1 MHRKLP
7 PSRISW
13 HAGRPPLPNPGTNQR
28 ANNLLKK
35 DAVTTIAQEIDRVES
50 KYWHNRIISRCRQE
64 IDRIIHPPPSV
75 KLNKLVN
82 DLTKHSPNGDQQK
95 VLVALKLHVG
105 RAIKL
110 HQSKDGTLAFTNGN
124 IPISTK
130 TMEAVVQSIKQ
141 TYVEVAYAYLRKG
154 KQLPDGYL
162 RQLILPH
169 IIQKVHEALQYERV
183 SKLPVTQQQLCG
195 RHKFSA
201 TPEQYILDLL
211 QTAGIKDEKSFTFER
226 MLEFK
231 KDLRNNIVPSKEEQH
246 LLSKEEERLLS
257 KEQHLLSKEEE
268 RLLSK
273 EQHLLSKEE
282 ERLLSKEEEH
292 LLSKEEQH
300 LATRLQVSSPNNW
313 TPTHQLTEPQKTNHF
328 IEEDDI
334 QHIREL
340 VSEGALFSR
349 VHFKDIG
356 NRIKRT
362 FLRNKRNQIIIFLAL
377 TTGAILAAIFP
388 PVGMAIGIAITIE
401 LVTSISYIIFWSS
414 STALWRRIRMA
425 RGLRRIR
432 EYADFDYTNFD
443 KTNDKKRKELIKN
456 LRYRCKYKTFTQI
469 YNAYAELEKQA
480 AKIKELAKNNQKT
493 LTESIVFEEEKALYH
508 ERRKK
513 LESNLFFFDK
523 LIENVVISKAII
535 DNRYIKDLESL
546 WNEKFENM
554 NPVTRQSLFRR
565 VSRNKMLIIHSH
577 QIKTTDPK
585 WMHRIIPNWMN
596 KSRNTIEP
604 PDSKGTAIEGAK
616 TPTVFKAAGVIKEM
630 FHAFILTQI
639 KGTIFDNLVNFFK
652 GIGRN
657 SRTIR
662 LSPVAPKLTLDY
674 VLVFVGIFFAERV
687 ADYENTKINQKRME
701 RIVKKKPDYT
711 RQFFGK
717 RLRTGRE
724 EIGTLRSLSKSQVE
738 PMVDHLINSIKSME
752 EIGSI
757 LDDAKNRSKM
767 LGKGQFGS
775 MSDEDAAII
784 ILRHAAWQQLLD
796 KEINSAFSNFYRIV
810 REKASDWDSKVVQDL
825 ITKSQQSILVSKDD
839 TAVSHMT
846 NTAQDQGRGASQ
858 QVASGTVQ
866 QLQSEAFLLG
876 IRNRPS
882 GKLINKFRQ
891 REISEGKAL
900 QEIGA
905 LSSLDE
911 LLALQFWIEITMK
924 EGSYHQYEDTLRK
937 FHHFV
942 SYIID
947 HKYHSI
953 PLQGLDGS
961 QRPIDPI

>member
-7 PSRISW
+7 PGRISW

-246 LLSKEEERLLS
+246 LLSKEE
-257 KEQHLLSKEEE
+257 
-268 RLLSK
+268 
-273 EQHLLSKEE
+273 
-282 ERLLSKEEEH
+282 
-292 LLSKEEQH
+292 QH

-480 AKIKELAKNNQKT
+480 EKIKELAKNNQKT

-546 WNEKFENM
+546 WSEKFENM

-596 KSRNTIEP
+596 KSRNTIKP

-657 SRTIR
+657 SRSIR

-810 REKASDWDSKVVQDL
+810 REKASDWDSKVVRDL

-866 QLQSEAFLLG
+866 QLQSEAFLL
-876 IRNRPS
+876 
-882 GKLINKFRQ
+882 
-891 REISEGKAL
+891 E
-900 QEIGA
+900 
-905 LSSLDE
+905 
-911 LLALQFWIEITMK
+911 
-924 EGSYHQYEDTLRK
+924 
-937 FHHFV
+937 
-942 SYIID
+942 
-947 HKYHSI
+947 
-953 PLQGLDGS
+953 
-961 QRPIDPI
+961 

>member
-7 PSRISW
+7 PGRISW

-246 LLSKEEERLLS
+246 LLSKEE
-257 KEQHLLSKEEE
+257 
-268 RLLSK
+268 
-273 EQHLLSKEE
+273 
-282 ERLLSKEEEH
+282 
-292 LLSKEEQH
+292 QH

-480 AKIKELAKNNQKT
+480 EKIKELAKNNQKT

-546 WNEKFENM
+546 WSEKFENM

-596 KSRNTIEP
+596 KSRNTIKP
-604 PDSKGTAIEGAK
+604 PDL
-616 TPTVFKAAGVIKEM
+616 
-630 FHAFILTQI
+630 HCL
-639 KGTIFDNLVNFFK
+639 NF
-652 GIGRN
+652 
-657 SRTIR
+657 
-662 LSPVAPKLTLDY
+662 L
-674 VLVFVGIFFAERV
+674 
-687 ADYENTKINQKRME
+687 
-701 RIVKKKPDYT
+701 
-711 RQFFGK
+711 
-717 RLRTGRE
+717 
-724 EIGTLRSLSKSQVE
+724 
-738 PMVDHLINSIKSME
+738 
-752 EIGSI
+752 
-757 LDDAKNRSKM
+757 
-767 LGKGQFGS
+767 
-775 MSDEDAAII
+775 
-784 ILRHAAWQQLLD
+784 
-796 KEINSAFSNFYRIV
+796 
-810 REKASDWDSKVVQDL
+810 
-825 ITKSQQSILVSKDD
+825 
-839 TAVSHMT
+839 
-846 NTAQDQGRGASQ
+846 
-858 QVASGTVQ
+858 
-866 QLQSEAFLLG
+866 
-876 IRNRPS
+876 
-882 GKLINKFRQ
+882 
-891 REISEGKAL
+891 
-900 QEIGA
+900 
-905 LSSLDE
+905 
-911 LLALQFWIEITMK
+911 
-924 EGSYHQYEDTLRK
+924 
-937 FHHFV
+937 
-942 SYIID
+942 
-947 HKYHSI
+947 
-953 PLQGLDGS
+953 
-961 QRPIDPI
+961 

>member
-7 PSRISW
+7 PGRISW

-246 LLSKEEERLLS
+246 L
-257 KEQHLLSKEEE
+257 
-268 RLLSK
+268 
-273 EQHLLSKEE
+273 
-282 ERLLSKEEEH
+282 
-292 LLSKEEQH
+292 
-300 LATRLQVSSPNNW
+300 ATRLQVSSPNNW

-480 AKIKELAKNNQKT
+480 EKIKELAKNNQKT

-546 WNEKFENM
+546 WSEKFENM

-596 KSRNTIEP
+596 KSRNTIKP

-639 KGTIFDNLVNFFK
+639 KGTIFNNLVNFFK

-657 SRTIR
+657 SRSIR

-810 REKASDWDSKVVQDL
+810 REKASDWDSKVVRDL

-882 GKLINKFRQ
+882 GKLINKFRK